1 MQTINACILVL
12 MYVPQDSV
20 TRMLCRPGAL
30 ALQSHG
36 EGVLGRITFA
46 ENEVVE
52 TEEALRALFEPTH
65 ALAQKK
71 VRGSL
76 GPHAQ
81 AFVAR
86 SPFLCISTQA
96 ADGRADVS
104 PRGDAAGFVQILDDQ
119 TLAIPDR
126 PGNNRLDTLSNIIAN
141 PHVGLLF
148 LIPGFDETLRVNGQA
163 RLVTQPALL
172 ESMAVNERQPK
183 LAIVVDIDEVFLH
196 CAKAFRRSKLW
207 EPEHHADR
215 RSMPSLIQMI
225 NEDVTGKPADVIE
238 IKTLDAALEVAY
250 RDTLY

>member
-1 MQTINACILVL
+1 M
-12 MYVPQDSV
+12 
-20 TRMLCRPGAL
+20 
-30 ALQSHG
+30 
-36 EGVLGRITFA
+36 GRITFG
-46 ENEVVE
+46 EHEVVE

-81 AFVAR
+81 AYIAR
-86 SPFLCISTQA
+86 SPFLCVSTQA
-96 ADGRADVS
+96 VDGRADVS

-126 PGNNRLDTLSNIIAN
+126 PGNNRLDTLSNIVAN

-172 ESMAVNERQPK
+172 ESMAVNGRQPK

-207 EPEHHADR
+207 EPEHHVDR
-215 RSMPSLIQMI
+215 RSMPSLVQMI
-225 NEDVTGKPADVIE
+225 TDDITGRATDPIE
-238 IKTLDAALEVAY
+238 MQKLDDALEVAY
-250 RDTLY
+250 RNTLY

>member
-1 MQTINACILVL
+1 
-12 MYVPQDSV
+12 MYVPQNFV
-20 TRMLCRPGAL
+20 MRMPWRLGAL
-30 ALQSHG
+30 ALHSHG

-46 ENEVVE
+46 EHEVVE

-65 ALAQKK
+65 ALAQTK

-81 AFVAR
+81 AFIAR
-86 SPFLCISTQA
+86 SPFLCVSTQA
-96 ADGRADVS
+96 VDGRADVS

-126 PGNNRLDTLSNIIAN
+126 PGNNRLDTLSNIVAN
-141 PHVGLLF
+141 PNVGLLF
-148 LIPGFDETLRVNGQA
+148 LIPGFDETLRVNGKA

-172 ESMAVNERQPK
+172 ESMAVNGRQPK

-215 RSMPSLIQMI
+215 RSMPSLVQMI
-225 NEDVTGKPADVIE
+225 TDDITGTPTDPIE
-238 IKTLDAALEVAY
+238 MQELDDALEVAY
-250 RDTLY
+250 RNTLY